1 MPGRKWK
8 SPVAGAAVE
17 DFKKQRAAYE
27 KRRQVIAG
35 SDLPLTPERN
45 PREHPWP
52 ESYLEVLAKDV
63 RIPLSFKHLPTTAH
77 QIRIL
82 AEAARE
88 ARTILYDLERSQQ
101 RKRLGIS
108 YLMRDAARRIKEVEV
123 EAKAKANGSWPAP
136 PPAVGSRRARPYR
149 PGGY

>member
-1 MPGRKWK
+1 
-8 SPVAGAAVE
+8 VE
-17 DFKKQRAAYE
+17 DFERQKVAHE

-52 ESYLEVLAKDV
+52 ESYLEVLAKEV

-82 AEAARE
+82 AEAARD

-101 RKRLGIS
+101 RKRLDIS
-108 YLMRDAARRIKEVEV
+108 YLMRDASRRIKEVE
-123 EAKAKANGSWPAP
+123 AKARANGSWPAP
-136 PPAVGSRRARPYR
+136 PPAAGLRRARPYR